1 MGARRLLFAS
11 DFSESSQEAVGE
23 VAALAQHLGSE
34 VIVTNVQST
43 QWRVWFS
50 SRLDNRH
57 RAERLELLAERF
69 RARGVPARP
78 EFAAEGDVA
87 RTLVGVAEFED
98 VDLIAIGATQRP
110 SWPLR
115 RSTAELLV
123 RYARRPVWVSKPR
136 ARSAGP
142 THLLCGVDGSAAS
155 REALLLA
162 NDLVRRLRGRLSV
175 VHAVGNPTFNPL
187 GMAEAEVNEHAGAHR
202 AEVERAITQ
211 FVRDARVDVEPRF
224 LWGEPAQVLCAF
236 AEEEGADAIVIGRTG
251 KGALQHV
258 LLGSTANQLLRD
270 PCCSLLLLGEGQDPL
285 FQARD
290 LREPATHRAQPGA
303 SPEPLR

>member
-1 MGARRLLFAS
+1 MGARRVLFAS

-23 VAALAQHLGSE
+23 IAALAQHLGSE

-43 QWRVWFS
+43 HWRVWFS
-50 SRLDNRH
+50 SRLDSRH
-57 RAERLELLAERF
+57 RADRLELLAERF

-98 VDLIAIGATQRP
+98 VDLIAVGATQKT

-115 RSTAELLV
+115 RSTTELLV

-142 THLLCGVDGSAAS
+142 THLLCGVDGSEAS

-162 NDLVRRLRGRLSV
+162 DDLVRRLRGRLSV

-187 GMAEAEVNEHAGAHR
+187 GMDEAEASLHTKEHR
-202 AEVERAITQ
+202 VEVERAITQ
-211 FVRDARVDVEPRF
+211 FVRDAEVAVEPRF
-224 LWGEPAQVLCAF
+224 LWGEPTQVLCAL
-236 AEEEGADAIVIGRTG
+236 AEEEAVDAIVIGRTG
-251 KGALQHV
+251 KGGLQRAM
-258 LLGSTANQLLRD
+258 LGSTASKLLRAS
-270 PCCSLLLLGEGQDPL
+270 CCSLLLLGEGQDPL
-285 FQARD
+285 FQAS
-290 LREPATHRAQPGA
+290 LL
-303 SPEPLR
+303 PEPRMPYARPGSLSGA